1 MMEAAQKA
9 IRFTRGKSR
18 KDLDAEE
25 QLTLSLVRL
34 VEIIGEA
41 ASRISRDFQ
50 NQTPSILWPDI
61 ISTRNRL
68 IHAYFD
74 VNLDLLWETIGDNL
88 PPLITE
94 LQKIIDEAEQQQ
106 KLF

>member
-9 IRFTRGKSR
+9 IQFTRGKLR
-18 KDLDAEE
+18 RDLDTEE
-25 QLTLSLVRL
+25 QLTLSLTRL

-41 ASRISRDFQ
+41 ASRTSRDFQ
-50 NQTPSILWPDI
+50 DRTPSILWADI

-74 VNLDLLWETIGDNL
+74 VNLDLLWKTIKNDL

-94 LQKIIDEAEQQQ
+94 LQKIIDDNEKQQ